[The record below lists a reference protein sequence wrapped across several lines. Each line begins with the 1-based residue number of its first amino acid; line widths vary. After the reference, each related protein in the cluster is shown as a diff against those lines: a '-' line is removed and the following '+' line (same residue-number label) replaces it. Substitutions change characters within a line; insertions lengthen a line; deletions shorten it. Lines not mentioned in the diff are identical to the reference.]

1 MKKYKLFLL
10 LTFVIF
16 SFSTLF
22 AQKVYQYETVP
33 NDPLNARIYTLDN
46 GLKVYLTVYKDE
58 PRIQCYIPVKVGS
71 KNDPKE
77 TTGLAHYFEHMMFKG
92 TPNFGTTDWE
102 KEKPMIDEIE
112 RLFEVYRNQT
122 AKNIRDSLY
131 HLIDSIS
138 YQASKLSI
146 PNEYVKMMKAI
157 GSEGTNAGTSN
168 DYTVYIENIP
178 SNQLENWAKVQAD
191 RFLQPVLRLF
201 HTELETIYEEK
212 NMSLTNDG
220 RKASE
225 AMLQGLYPNHPYG
238 QQTTLGLQEHL
249 RNPSMKNIRD
259 FHSKYYVAN
268 NMAVCLSGDFDFDKA
283 IAIIDNYFSKLPSR
297 PVEGLKITPET
308 PITQPVIKEVVGLE
322 AENVQIAFRI
332 GQPAN
337 SKEMYLLRMFD
348 NILANGKAGL
358 IDLNLNQQQSLF
370 SASGYPYILC
380 DNSAYV
386 LYGKPKTGQTLD
398 EVRDLLLAQVEL
410 VKQGKFEDWL
420 IGAAINNLK
429 LSEMRQLESNS
440 SRGRMLA
447 NAFQNNIPWAEAAH
461 SIDFYTTITKQDII
475 DFANK
480 YFGNN
485 FVMVYKRQG
494 QPEDVV
500 KVSKPA
506 ITPIE
511 VNREAESAF
520 LKKFQASQPASIAPV
535 FVDFDKEITFCK
547 LNKINVYY
555 IQNKENKTFNLTFR
569 FKVGELNELKLP
581 IALDYFDYLGTST
594 YSPEK
599 IKEEYYQLACNLST
613 RSSDDNSAITLS
625 GLSENFE
632 KALQLTIHLL
642 ENAQPDETALKNMVG
657 DLLKSRTDAKSNQN
671 AVLNALIAYCEYGP
685 ELTKYMLS
693 EEQLK
698 SLTAEELIGIVKQLM
713 TYEPEILYYGPES
726 KDDFL
731 KKMSKI
737 YKAPKKFAEPQPAKV
752 FQMLP
757 VTEEKVFF
765 APYEAKQARLVSY
778 SRSQKFDPLLYPV
791 INMYNQY
798 FGGSMNAIVFQE
810 MREKRSLAYTAQ
822 SRFIIPSKADDYM
835 YNYSYI
841 ATQNDKIVDAIVAF
855 NELFN
860 QMPQAEKAFTLAKE
874 AVKSSIETNRI
885 TKFSIIDTYIRNR
898 ELGYNYDYRRDIYT
912 AVDKFT
918 LHDVINFNQQYIKGK
933 NKTYMIL
940 SKESEVNF
948 PLIEEKINKVTHLT
962 LEDIFGY

>member
-1 MKKYKLFLL
+1 MKKCKLFLI
-10 LTFVIF
+10 LTFVLL
-16 SFSTLF
+16 SLSSAF
-22 AQKVYQYETVP
+22 AQKAYKYETVP

-92 TPNFGTTDWE
+92 TPDFGTTNWE

-112 RLFEVYRNQT
+112 KLFEIYRMET
-122 AKNIRDSLY
+122 VKGKRDSIY
-131 HLIDSIS
+131 HIIDSIS
-138 YQASKLSI
+138 YQASKLAI

-157 GSEGTNAGTSN
+157 GSEGTNAATSN

-178 SNQLENWAKVQAD
+178 SNQLENWAIVQAD

-220 RKASE
+220 RKSSE
-225 AMLQGLYPNHPYG
+225 AMLQGLFPNNPYG
-238 QQTTLGLQEHL
+238 QQTTLGSQEHL

-268 NMAVCLSGDFDFDKA
+268 NMAVCLSGDFDFDEA
-283 IAIIDNYFSKLPSR
+283 IAIIDKYFSVLPNR
-297 PVEGLKITPET
+297 PVPAMTIIPET
-308 PITQPVIKEVVGLE
+308 PITQPVVKEVVGLE

-332 GQPAN
+332 GEPAN

-358 IDLNLNQQQSLF
+358 IDLNLNQKQAVY

-410 VKQGKFEDWL
+410 VKQGKFEDRL

-440 SRGRMLA
+440 SRGRMMA
-447 NAFQNNIPWAEAAH
+447 NAFQNNIPWAEEAH
-461 SIDFYTTITKQDII
+461 SIDFYSKVTKQDVI

-480 YFGNN
+480 YFKNN
-485 FVMVYKRQG
+485 YVIIYKRQG

-500 KVSKPA
+500 KVTKPA

-511 VNREAESAF
+511 VNREAESEF
-520 LKKFQASQPASIAPV
+520 FQKFKANQPASIKPV
-535 FVDFDKEITFCK
+535 FVDFDKEITFCNLK
-547 LNKINVYY
+547 NIKVYY

-569 FKVGELNELKLP
+569 FKAGEMNDLKLP
-581 IALDYFDYLGTST
+581 IALDYFDYLGTNKYT
-594 YSPEK
+594 AEQ
-599 IKEEYYQLACNLST
+599 IKEKYYQLACNLSAN
-613 RSSDDNSAITLS
+613 SSDDNSEISLS
-625 GLSENFE
+625 GLSDNFE
-632 KALQLTIHLL
+632 EALVLTIHLL
-642 ENAQPDETALKNMVG
+642 ENAQPNEDALKNMVA

-671 AVLNALIAYCEYGP
+671 AVLNALISYCEYGS
-685 ELTKYMLS
+685 ELTRYMLS

-698 SLTAEELIGIVKQLM
+698 SLTGDELIGIVKQLLS
-713 TYEPEILYYGPES
+713 YEPEILYYGPETKS
-726 KDDFL
+726 DFL
-731 KKMSKI
+731 KSISKI
-737 YKAPKKFAEPQPAKV
+737 YKAPKKFAEPQPEKI
-752 FQMLP
+752 FKMLP
-757 VTEEKVFF
+757 VTEDKVYF
-765 APYEAKQARLVSY
+765 APYDAKQARLVSY
-778 SRSQKFDPLLYPV
+778 SRSEKFNSLLYPV

-810 MREKRSLAYTAQ
+810 MREKRSLAYSAQ
-822 SRFIIPSKADDYM
+822 SRFVIPSEADDYM
-835 YNYSYI
+835 YNYSFI
-841 ATQNDKIVDAIVAF
+841 ATQNDKIVDAIMAF

-860 QMPQAEKAFTLAKE
+860 QMPQAEKAFNLAKE

-885 TKFSIIDTYIRNR
+885 TKFSIINTYIRNR
-898 ELGYNYDYRRDIYT
+898 ELGYNYDYRRDIYN

-918 LHDVINFNQQYIKGK
+918 LDDVINFNRKYIKDK
-933 NKTYMIL
+933 YKTYMIL

-948 PLIEEKINKVTHLT
+948 PLIEEKISKVNRLT